1 VTLAKRRVF
10 GEVGIDMVAGPSE
23 VVVVADGAADPEWIA
38 ADLLAQA
45 EHDPMARAVLVTDA
59 ETLVPRVEQALA
71 RQLAALPRRAI
82 AGEALARHGAL
93 VIVDGLEDA
102 VELANR
108 LAPEHLEL
116 LVRVPAPLL
125 ARVRHAG
132 AVFVGGRTP
141 EVVGDYVAGP
151 SHVLPTAG
159 TARFSSP
166 LGIEDFVKRSSVIE
180 YSARGL
186 AAAWAHLAA
195 LTEVEGLAGHGRAA
209 EVRLHTTDGGEGA

>member
-1 VTLAKRRVF
+1 VRRV
-10 GEVGIDMVAGPSE
+10 EA
-23 VVVVADGAADPEWIA
+23 
-38 ADLLAQA
+38 
-45 EHDPMARAVLVTDA
+45 
-59 ETLVPRVEQALA
+59 ALA
-71 RQLAALPRRAI
+71 RQLAALPRREI
-82 AGEALARHGAL
+82 AGESVARHGAL
-93 VIVDGLEDA
+93 VLVASLEDA

-116 LVRVPAPLL
+116 LVEVPAPLL

-132 AVFVGGRTP
+132 AVFLGGQTP

-166 LGIEDFVKRSSVIE
+166 LGTEDFVKRSSVIE
-180 YSARGL
+180 YSRSGL
-186 AAAWAHLAA
+186 AAARDHLAV

-209 EVRLHTTDGGEGA
+209 EVRLHADDGGRDR